1 MLVRPVQLRR
11 KIVRRPNDS
20 HFLGLIAKADSS
32 ASAYIANFEIE
43 RILREEQYV
52 GRFDIAMCNF
62 RSLQMREHFDHG
74 GYKHKDI
81 LLVEV
86 LLPLPEIGLK
96 VGDSLFHLDVALLEG
111 VDVALLLLQDK
122 AATVLH
128 NVRMRIGLDLGK

>member
-32 ASAYIANFEIE
+32 ASAYIANFEIK

-62 RSLQMREHFDHG
+62 RSLQMGEHFDHG

-86 LLPLPEIGLK
+86 LLPLPEISLK